1 MPHDRCARTGLAHC
15 ATSARPLACR
25 SCLNSG
31 ANGARTTLRT
41 PTTRS
46 SPTRSIANT
55 SQRRTTARDQL
66 TCMASNVRQAAH
78 ANSGCNAL
86 ASAPAAD
93 LQIVAPIT
101 STISAVSFQGLSI
114 TTPDGEP
121 ATLAVID
128 MQGHIIESGPNVMR
142 AVWEV
147 AIRSYRN
154 FLIGS
159 GHLRVLSKPVS
170 A

>member
-1 MPHDRCARTGLAHC
+1 MKKKMPTEIART
-15 ATSARPLACR
+15 
-25 SCLNSG
+25 
-31 ANGARTTLRT
+31 
-41 PTTRS
+41 
-46 SPTRSIANT
+46 
-55 SQRRTTARDQL
+55 D
-66 TCMASNVRQAAH
+66 NVQV
-78 ANSGCNAL
+78 
-86 ASAPAAD
+86 
-93 LQIVAPIT
+93 VAPIT

-128 MQGHIIESGPNVMR
+128 MQGRIVDSGPNVMR
-142 AVWEV
+142 AVWDV

-159 GHLRVLSKPVS
+159 GHLRVLSKPAS